1 MEGLTI
7 LKTTL
12 TSRAASNII
21 QTAVDAGQHGIGY
34 WARVVKIHQSPALR
48 DPNVTGEPEML
59 NVAIVFD
66 DMEGRE
72 PLKPGDPDGA
82 AYTKPRRCK
91 VHATDIGKAVTK
103 ILRDPVGTGVGKQA
117 GRILTEDYVDGPLA
131 DTIMQVACFGKSLTV
146 RPY

>member
-34 WARVVKIHQSPALR
+34 WAKVIKIQQLPALR
-48 DPNVTGEPEML
+48 DPSMTGDPEML
-59 NVAIVFD
+59 NAAIVFD

-72 PLKPGDPDGA
+72 PLAPGSSDGA
-82 AYTKPRRCK
+82 WTKPKRCK
-91 VHATDIGKAVTK
+91 VHATDIGRAVTK
-103 ILRDPVGTGVGKQA
+103 ILRDPVGTGAGKLA
-117 GRILTEDYVDGPLA
+117 GRIVIDDYVDGPLA
-131 DTIMQVACFGKSLTV
+131 DTIMQVACFGKV
-146 RPY
+146 IYG